1 MGKWV
6 KGQSGNPRGRART
19 PPELTEACRRLSTD
33 AVSVLG
39 AILRSKKSR
48 PQDRI
53 RAAEVLLD
61 RGYGKAAQTVE
72 LSGPEGGPI
81 PVAVEPWSDDDLAA
95 LLERMARS
103 GSLPV
108 SGAAGEVAQAVDA
121 AQDAVHG
128 AGADDPAGG
137 VPPLPEG

>member
-19 PPELTEACRRLSTD
+19 PVELTEACRKLSAE
-33 AVSVLG
+33 AVKVLG
-39 AILRSKKSR
+39 TILRSKKQR

-81 PVAVEPWSDDDLAA
+81 PVAIDPWSDDDLAA

-103 GSLPV
+103 GTLPV
-108 SGAAGEVAQAVDA
+108 AGAAGAVAQAADA
-121 AQDAVHG
+121 APDAVHG
-128 AGADDPAGG
+128 AGADDPASG
-137 VPPLPEG
+137 VPPLPAD

>member
-33 AVSVLG
+33 AITVLG
-39 AILRSKKSR
+39 TILRSKKHR

-61 RGYGKAAQTVE
+61 RGYGKATQAVE
-72 LSGPEGGPI
+72 LSGPEGGAI
-81 PVAVEPWSDDDLAA
+81 PVAITPWSDSDLAV
-95 LLERMARS
+95 LLERMARA

-108 SGAAGEVAQAVDA
+108 TGAAGEVAQAVDA
-121 AQDAVHG
+121 ADDAVHA
-128 AGADDPAGG
+128 AGADDPASG
-137 VPPLPEG
+137 VSPLPAD